1 MNWGVINLKNIIIGT
16 AGHVDHGKT
25 SLIKLLTNIDTD
37 SLAEEKKRGISINL
51 GFAFFDLPSK
61 RRAGIIDVP
70 GHEKFIKNMLAGAT
84 GIDVVLLVVA
94 CDEGVKPQ
102 TREHLDI
109 LSMLNIKKGIV
120 VLTKRDLVDDDW
132 YELVKE
138 EVREEI
144 SHTFLKD
151 SKIIAFSSKTK
162 IGYDELVNEID
173 RILDEDFEKIDN
185 GIFRMPID
193 RCFTVS
199 GFGTVVTGTIISG
212 KIGLNESVVIYPN
225 QIEAKVR
232 NIQVYEENCEEA
244 LAGQRCA
251 LNLSN
256 IKKEDIE
263 RGFVVSKKDV
273 LIPSYM
279 IDCKFYSL
287 SNLDKNIL
295 NRQRIRFFHGASEI
309 IGRIHILDK
318 SEIQNNSEAYVQ
330 FHLEKPIVSLKD
342 DRYVVRL
349 YSPMITIGG
358 GYIINPV
365 AKRVKGNK
373 DKYLES
379 IKIKEKQFG
388 TEYMSLILKD
398 DKDIILSVDDICEK
412 YLLSKDNVDVE
423 LQKMVNNNIVIEF
436 EDGFKKYFVHKDNLE
451 KIFLN
456 MKDIL
461 SEYHQKNKFRI
472 GFLKEELKNK
482 IGIKNLKPKIYDRVL
497 DYFEKEGFIKLTSK
511 YVLLSDFDIK
521 FSDDI
526 QKMVDSIIEEYKI
539 KKFIPPK
546 IKDLEVK
553 FNSKYFAQI
562 HEYLEDIGILY
573 KLNPEMYLLKEDF
586 LYAKDKIVEFLK
598 NNGFIELKDA
608 KEILNSN
615 RKYLVILL
623 EHFDEL
629 KITRRD
635 GDKRVLF

>member
-1 MNWGVINLKNIIIGT
+1 MKNIIIGT

-412 YLLSKDNVDVE
+412 YLLSKDNVDIE
-423 LQKMVNNNIVIEF
+423 LKKMVNNNIVIEF

-461 SEYHQKNKFRI
+461 SEYHEKNKFRL

-511 YVLLSDFDIK
+511 YVSLSDFDIK

>member
-1 MNWGVINLKNIIIGT
+1 MKNIIIGT

-61 RRAGIIDVP
+61 KRAGIIDVP

-162 IGYDELVNEID
+162 IGYDELINEID

-412 YLLSKDNVDVE
+412 YLLSKDNVDIE
-423 LQKMVNNNIVIEF
+423 LKKMVNNNIVIEF

-482 IGIKNLKPKIYDRVL
+482 IGIKNLKPKVYDRVL

-511 YVLLSDFDIK
+511 YVSLSDFDIK

-526 QKMVDSIIEEYKI
+526 QKMVDSIMEEYKI

-562 HEYLEDIGILY
+562 HEYLEEIGILY

-586 LYAKDKIVEFLK
+586 LHAKDKIIEFLK
-598 NNGFIELKDA
+598 NNGFIELKHA

>member
-1 MNWGVINLKNIIIGT
+1 MKNIIIGT

-94 CDEGVKPQ
+94 CDEAVKPQ

-309 IGRIHILDK
+309 IGRIYILDK

>member
-1 MNWGVINLKNIIIGT
+1 MKNIIIGT

-295 NRQRIRFFHGASEI
+295 NRQRIRFFHGTSEI

-412 YLLSKDNVDVE
+412 YLLSKDNVDIE
-423 LQKMVNNNIVIEF
+423 LKKMVNNNIVIEF

-511 YVLLSDFDIK
+511 YVSLSDFDIK

-586 LYAKDKIVEFLK
+586 LYAKDKIIEFLK
-598 NNGFIELKDA
+598 NNGFIELKHA

>member
-1 MNWGVINLKNIIIGT
+1 M
-16 AGHVDHGKT
+16 
-25 SLIKLLTNIDTD
+25 TNIDTD
-37 SLAEEKKRGISINL
+37 SLVEEKKRGISINL

-94 CDEGVKPQ
+94 CDEAVKPQ

-309 IGRIHILDK
+309 IGRIYILDK

-412 YLLSKDNVDVE
+412 YLLSKDNVDIE
-423 LQKMVNNNIVIEF
+423 LKKMVNNNIVIEF

-511 YVLLSDFDIK
+511 YVSLSDFDIK

>member
-1 MNWGVINLKNIIIGT
+1 MKNIIIGT

-309 IGRIHILDK
+309 IGRIYILDK

-412 YLLSKDNVDVE
+412 YLLSKDNVDIE
-423 LQKMVNNNIVIEF
+423 LKKMVNNNIVIEF

>member
-1 MNWGVINLKNIIIGT
+1 MKNIIIGT

-94 CDEGVKPQ
+94 CDEAVKPQ

-263 RGFVVSKKDV
+263 RGFVVSKKDG

-309 IGRIHILDK
+309 IGRIYILDK

-461 SEYHQKNKFRI
+461 SEYHEKNKFRL

-482 IGIKNLKPKIYDRVL
+482 IGIKNLKPKVYDRVL
-497 DYFEKEGFIKLTSK
+497 DYFEEEGLIKLTSK
-511 YVLLSDFDIK
+511 YVSLSDFDIK

-562 HEYLEDIGILY
+562 HEYLEEIGILY

-586 LYAKDKIVEFLK
+586 LYVKDKIIEFLK

>member
-1 MNWGVINLKNIIIGT
+1 MKNIIIGT

-94 CDEGVKPQ
+94 CDEAVKPQ

-511 YVLLSDFDIK
+511 YVSLSDFDIK

-562 HEYLEDIGILY
+562 HEYLEEIGILY

>member
-1 MNWGVINLKNIIIGT
+1 MKNIIIGT

-94 CDEGVKPQ
+94 CDEAVKPQ

-398 DKDIILSVDDICEK
+398 YKDIILSVDDICEK
-412 YLLSKDNVDVE
+412 YLLSKDNVDIE
-423 LQKMVNNNIVIEF
+423 LKKMVNNNIVIEF

-456 MKDIL
+456 MRDIL

-562 HEYLEDIGILY
+562 HEYLEEIGILY

>member
-1 MNWGVINLKNIIIGT
+1 MKNIIIGT

-398 DKDIILSVDDICEK
+398 YKDIILSVDDICEK
-412 YLLSKDNVDVE
+412 YLLSKDNVDIE
-423 LQKMVNNNIVIEF
+423 LKKMVNNNIVIEF

-456 MKDIL
+456 MRDIL

>member
-1 MNWGVINLKNIIIGT
+1 MKNIIIGT

-61 RRAGIIDVP
+61 RRSGIIDVP

-412 YLLSKDNVDVE
+412 YLLSKDNVDIE
-423 LQKMVNNNIVIEF
+423 LKKMVNNNIVIEF

-511 YVLLSDFDIK
+511 YVSLSDFDIK

-562 HEYLEDIGILY
+562 HEYLEEIGILY

>member
-1 MNWGVINLKNIIIGT
+1 MKNIIIGT

-162 IGYDELVNEID
+162 IGYDEFINEID

-412 YLLSKDNVDVE
+412 YLLSKDNVDIE
-423 LQKMVNNNIVIEF
+423 LKKMVNNNIVIEF

-482 IGIKNLKPKIYDRVL
+482 IGIKNLKPKVYDRVL

-511 YVLLSDFDIK
+511 YVSLSDFDIK

-562 HEYLEDIGILY
+562 HEYLEEIGILY

-586 LYAKDKIVEFLK
+586 LHAKDKIIEFLK
-598 NNGFIELKDA
+598 NNGFIELKHA

>member
-1 MNWGVINLKNIIIGT
+1 MKNIIIGT

-263 RGFVVSKKDV
+263 RGFVVSKKDG

-412 YLLSKDNVDVE
+412 YLLSKDNVDIE
-423 LQKMVNNNIVIEF
+423 LKKMVNNNIVIEF

-456 MKDIL
+456 MRDIL

-562 HEYLEDIGILY
+562 HEYLEEIGILY

>member
-1 MNWGVINLKNIIIGT
+1 MKNIIIGT

-162 IGYDELVNEID
+162 IGYDELINEID

-398 DKDIILSVDDICEK
+398 DKDVILSVDDICEK
-412 YLLSKDNVDVE
+412 YLLSKDNVDIE
-423 LQKMVNNNIVIEF
+423 LKKMVNNNIVIEF

-482 IGIKNLKPKIYDRVL
+482 IGIKNLKPKVYDRVL

-511 YVLLSDFDIK
+511 YVSLSDFDIK

-526 QKMVDSIIEEYKI
+526 QKMVDSIMEEYKI

-562 HEYLEDIGILY
+562 HEYLEEIGILY

-586 LYAKDKIVEFLK
+586 LHAKDKIIEFLK
-598 NNGFIELKDA
+598 NNGFIELKHA

>member
-1 MNWGVINLKNIIIGT
+1 MKNIIIGT

-94 CDEGVKPQ
+94 CDEVVKPQ

-295 NRQRIRFFHGASEI
+295 NRQRIRFFHGTSEI

-373 DKYLES
+373 DKS
-379 IKIKEKQFG
+379 
-388 TEYMSLILKD
+388 
-398 DKDIILSVDDICEK
+398 
-412 YLLSKDNVDVE
+412 LSKNTG
-423 LQKMVNNNIVIEF
+423 IT
-436 EDGFKKYFVHKDNLE
+436 DGMKKL
-451 KIFLN
+451 
-456 MKDIL
+456 
-461 SEYHQKNKFRI
+461 
-472 GFLKEELKNK
+472 
-482 IGIKNLKPKIYDRVL
+482 
-497 DYFEKEGFIKLTSK
+497 
-511 YVLLSDFDIK
+511 
-521 FSDDI
+521 
-526 QKMVDSIIEEYKI
+526 
-539 KKFIPPK
+539 
-546 IKDLEVK
+546 
-553 FNSKYFAQI
+553 
-562 HEYLEDIGILY
+562 
-573 KLNPEMYLLKEDF
+573 
-586 LYAKDKIVEFLK
+586 
-598 NNGFIELKDA
+598 
-608 KEILNSN
+608 
-615 RKYLVILL
+615 
-623 EHFDEL
+623 
-629 KITRRD
+629 
-635 GDKRVLF
+635 

>member
-1 MNWGVINLKNIIIGT
+1 MKNIIIGT

-94 CDEGVKPQ
+94 CDEVVKPQ

-412 YLLSKDNVDVE
+412 YLLSKDNVDIE
-423 LQKMVNNNIVIEF
+423 LKKMVNNNIVIEF

-461 SEYHQKNKFRI
+461 SEYHEKNKFRL

-482 IGIKNLKPKIYDRVL
+482 IGIKNLKPKVYDRVL
-497 DYFEKEGFIKLTSK
+497 DYFEEEGLIKLTSK
-511 YVLLSDFDIK
+511 YVSLSDFDIK

-586 LYAKDKIVEFLK
+586 LYVKDKIVEFLK
-598 NNGFIELKDA
+598 NNGFIELKHA

>member
-1 MNWGVINLKNIIIGT
+1 MKNIIIGT

-94 CDEGVKPQ
+94 CDEAVKPQ

-456 MKDIL
+456 MIDIL

>member
-1 MNWGVINLKNIIIGT
+1 MKNIIIGT

-398 DKDIILSVDDICEK
+398 YKDIILSVDDICEK
-412 YLLSKDNVDVE
+412 YLLSKDNVDIE
-423 LQKMVNNNIVIEF
+423 LKKMVNNNIVIEF

-511 YVLLSDFDIK
+511 YVSLSDFDIK

-562 HEYLEDIGILY
+562 HEYLEEIGILY

>member
-1 MNWGVINLKNIIIGT
+1 MKNIIIGT

-37 SLAEEKKRGISINL
+37 SLVEEKKRGISINL

-94 CDEGVKPQ
+94 CDEAVKPQ

-309 IGRIHILDK
+309 IGRIYILDK

-511 YVLLSDFDIK
+511 YVSLSDFDIK

>member
-1 MNWGVINLKNIIIGT
+1 MKNIIIGT

-412 YLLSKDNVDVE
+412 YLLSKDNVDIE
-423 LQKMVNNNIVIEF
+423 LKKMVNNNIVIEF

-511 YVLLSDFDIK
+511 YVSLSDFDIK

-562 HEYLEDIGILY
+562 HQYLEDIGILY

>member
-1 MNWGVINLKNIIIGT
+1 MKNIIIGT

-94 CDEGVKPQ
+94 CDEAVKPQ

-398 DKDIILSVDDICEK
+398 YKDIILSVDDICEK
-412 YLLSKDNVDVE
+412 YLLSKDNVDIE
-423 LQKMVNNNIVIEF
+423 LKKMVNNNIVIEF

-456 MKDIL
+456 MRDIL

>member
-1 MNWGVINLKNIIIGT
+1 MKNIIIGT

-51 GFAFFDLPSK
+51 GFAFFDLPSR

-162 IGYDELVNEID
+162 IGYDELINEID

-256 IKKEDIE
+256 IKKDDIE

-330 FHLEKPIVSLKD
+330 FHLEKPIVSLKN

-412 YLLSKDNVDVE
+412 YLLSKDNVDIE

-436 EDGFKKYFVHKDNLE
+436 EDGFKKYFVHKGNLE

-482 IGIKNLKPKIYDRVL
+482 LGIKKLKPKIYDRVL
-497 DYFEKEGFIKLTSK
+497 DYFEKEGLIKLTSK
-511 YVLLSDFDIK
+511 YVSLSDFDIK

-562 HEYLEDIGILY
+562 HEYLEEIGILY

-635 GDKRVLF
+635 GDNRVLF

>member
-1 MNWGVINLKNIIIGT
+1 MKNIIIGT

-412 YLLSKDNVDVE
+412 YLLSKDNVDIE
-423 LQKMVNNNIVIEF
+423 LKKMVNNNIVIEF

-562 HEYLEDIGILY
+562 HEYLEEIGILY

>member
-1 MNWGVINLKNIIIGT
+1 MKNIIIGT

-70 GHEKFIKNMLAGAT
+70 GHEKFIKNMIAGAT

-162 IGYDELVNEID
+162 IGYDELINEID

-412 YLLSKDNVDVE
+412 YLLSKDNVDIE
-423 LQKMVNNNIVIEF
+423 LKKMVNNNIVIEF

-482 IGIKNLKPKIYDRVL
+482 IGIKNLKPKVYDRVL

-511 YVLLSDFDIK
+511 YVSLSDFDIK

-562 HEYLEDIGILY
+562 HEYLEEIGILY

-586 LYAKDKIVEFLK
+586 LHAKDKIIEFLK
-598 NNGFIELKDA
+598 NNGFIELKHA

>member
-1 MNWGVINLKNIIIGT
+1 MKNIIIGT

-162 IGYDELVNEID
+162 IGCDELVNEID

-412 YLLSKDNVDVE
+412 YLLSKDNVDIE
-423 LQKMVNNNIVIEF
+423 LKKMVNNNIVIEF

-511 YVLLSDFDIK
+511 YVSLSDFDIK

-562 HEYLEDIGILY
+562 HEYLEEIGILY

-586 LYAKDKIVEFLK
+586 LYAKDKIIEFLK
-598 NNGFIELKDA
+598 NNGFIELKHA

>member
-1 MNWGVINLKNIIIGT
+1 MKNIIIGT

-412 YLLSKDNVDVE
+412 YLLSKDNVDIE
-423 LQKMVNNNIVIEF
+423 LKKMVNNNIVIEF

-456 MKDIL
+456 MRDIL

>member
-1 MNWGVINLKNIIIGT
+1 MKNIIIGT

-94 CDEGVKPQ
+94 CDEVVKPQ

-295 NRQRIRFFHGASEI
+295 NRQRIRFFHGTSEI

-412 YLLSKDNVDVE
+412 YLLSKDNVDIE
-423 LQKMVNNNIVIEF
+423 LKKMVNNNIVIEF

>member
-1 MNWGVINLKNIIIGT
+1 MKNIIIGT

-94 CDEGVKPQ
+94 CDEAVKPQ

-309 IGRIHILDK
+309 IGRIYILDK

-412 YLLSKDNVDVE
+412 YLLSKDNVDIE
-423 LQKMVNNNIVIEF
+423 LKKMVNNNIVIEF

>member
-1 MNWGVINLKNIIIGT
+1 MKNIIIGT

-120 VLTKRDLVDDDW
+120 VLTKMDLVDDDW

-309 IGRIHILDK
+309 IGRIYILDK

-412 YLLSKDNVDVE
+412 YLLSKDNVDIE
-423 LQKMVNNNIVIEF
+423 LKKMVNNNIVIEF

>member
-1 MNWGVINLKNIIIGT
+1 MKNIIIGT

-94 CDEGVKPQ
+94 CDEAVKPQ

-456 MKDIL
+456 MRDIL

-511 YVLLSDFDIK
+511 YVSLSDFDIK

>member
-1 MNWGVINLKNIIIGT
+1 MKNIIIGT

-162 IGYDELVNEID
+162 IGCDELVNEID

-482 IGIKNLKPKIYDRVL
+482 LGIKNLKPKVYDRVL
-497 DYFEKEGFIKLTSK
+497 DYFEEEGLIKLTSK
-511 YVLLSDFDIK
+511 YVSLSDFDIK

-562 HEYLEDIGILY
+562 HEYLEEIGILY

>member
-1 MNWGVINLKNIIIGT
+1 MKNIIIGT

-94 CDEGVKPQ
+94 CDEVVKPQ

-398 DKDIILSVDDICEK
+398 YKDIILSVDDICEK
-412 YLLSKDNVDVE
+412 YLLSKDNVDIE
-423 LQKMVNNNIVIEF
+423 LKKMVNNNIVIEF

-456 MKDIL
+456 MRDIL

-562 HEYLEDIGILY
+562 HEYLEEIGILY

-586 LYAKDKIVEFLK
+586 LYVKDKIVEFLK
-598 NNGFIELKDA
+598 NNGFIELKHA

>member
-1 MNWGVINLKNIIIGT
+1 MKNIIIGT

-94 CDEGVKPQ
+94 CDEAVKPQ

-412 YLLSKDNVDVE
+412 YLLSKDNVDIE
-423 LQKMVNNNIVIEF
+423 LKKMVNNNIVIEF

-456 MKDIL
+456 MRDIL

-511 YVLLSDFDIK
+511 YVSLSDFDIK

-562 HEYLEDIGILY
+562 HEYLEEIGILY

>member
-1 MNWGVINLKNIIIGT
+1 MKNIIIGT

-461 SEYHQKNKFRI
+461 SEYHEKNKFRL

-482 IGIKNLKPKIYDRVL
+482 IGIKNLKPKVYDRVL
-497 DYFEKEGFIKLTSK
+497 DYFEEEGLIKLTSK
-511 YVLLSDFDIK
+511 YVSLSDFDIK

-562 HEYLEDIGILY
+562 HEYLEEIGILY

>member
-1 MNWGVINLKNIIIGT
+1 MKNIIIGT

-398 DKDIILSVDDICEK
+398 YKDIILSVDDICEK
-412 YLLSKDNVDVE
+412 YLLSKDNVDIE
-423 LQKMVNNNIVIEF
+423 LKKMVNNNIVIEF

-456 MKDIL
+456 MRDIL

-562 HEYLEDIGILY
+562 HEYLEEIGILY

>member
-1 MNWGVINLKNIIIGT
+1 MKNIIIGT

-94 CDEGVKPQ
+94 CDEVVKPQ

-412 YLLSKDNVDVE
+412 YLLSKDNVDIE
-423 LQKMVNNNIVIEF
+423 LKKMVNNNIVIEF

-456 MKDIL
+456 MRDIL

-562 HEYLEDIGILY
+562 HEYLEEIGILY

-586 LYAKDKIVEFLK
+586 LYVKDKIVEFLK
-598 NNGFIELKDA
+598 NNGFIELKHA

>member
-1 MNWGVINLKNIIIGT
+1 MKNIIIGT

-94 CDEGVKPQ
+94 CDEVVKPQ

-412 YLLSKDNVDVE
+412 YLLSKDNVDIE
-423 LQKMVNNNIVIEF
+423 LKKMVNNNIVIEF

-482 IGIKNLKPKIYDRVL
+482 LGIKNLKPKVYDRVL

-562 HEYLEDIGILY
+562 HEYLEEIGILY